1 LKGFVA
7 KALSPADPYA
17 DFVPHPRFGR
27 GPKRTGLDPANTPDG
42 SVFLHWHSGPEV
54 RVPGTA
60 IAANTAE
67 QCQAT
72 VHVTHYFDARRVC
85 RQCARPFLFFA
96 EEQKHWYE
104 ALKFPLEADCLECVP
119 CRKAEQRLQAAQQRY
134 ASLLGNTQRS
144 EEETLELVECGVLLV
159 EAGVFSNKS
168 LPRLLGLLKAV
179 GVAPESAHHEQA
191 LALRARVVAA
201 GVK

>member
-1 LKGFVA
+1 MKV
-7 KALSPADPYA
+7 PADPYA

-27 GPKRTGLDPANTPDG
+27 GPRRTGLDPANTPDG

-60 IAANTAE
+60 IAANTTD

-72 VHVTHYFDARRVC
+72 VPVTHYFDARRVC

-104 ALKFPLEADCLECVP
+104 ELKFPLEADCLECVP
-119 CRKAEQRLQAAQQRY
+119 CRKAEQRLQAAQRRY
-134 ASLLGNTQRS
+134 ASLLGHPQRS
-144 EEETLELVECGVLLV
+144 VAETLELVECGVFLV
-159 EAGVFSNKS
+159 EAGVFSKKS
-168 LPRLLGLLKAV
+168 LPKLLGLLKAV
-179 GVAPESAHHEQA
+179 GAAPGSAHHEQA
-191 LALRARVVAA
+191 LVLRARVVAA
-201 GVK
+201 EVR